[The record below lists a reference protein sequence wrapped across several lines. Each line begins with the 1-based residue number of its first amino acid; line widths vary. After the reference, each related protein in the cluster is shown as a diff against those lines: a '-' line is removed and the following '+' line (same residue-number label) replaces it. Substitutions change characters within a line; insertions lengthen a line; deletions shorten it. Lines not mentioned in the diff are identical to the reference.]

1 MITVSD
7 KYRSLIQRNSGAFRF
22 VAEGTITLQDG
33 SEIPFDES
41 MLASNGVSFTD
52 ETSTANTF
60 DIGAAIMSSCK
71 LTLKNISGELSQYD
85 FTHASVVLKVGI
97 KALEEDYTEWLP
109 IGTYVVDE
117 SNENKGSIALSCY
130 NALYYL
136 DRPYS
141 ESTLTYP
148 ATLLQ
153 IMLDACECCG
163 VELITTSFE
172 NNNMVV
178 PARPNDEALTFRDV
192 FSWAA
197 QLACRWVKCDEL
209 GRLVL
214 GWYKSPEEQDH
225 VIKSLFSL
233 DVATDDVVVT
243 GVKVVTEDDELL
255 EGSEGYV
262 LSVEGNDLV
271 QEGNLSE
278 AVAFLGSQLIGM
290 RFRPFSAEH
299 LSDPA
304 IQAGD
309 TVKIVGRKGTYYS
322 VITSTS
328 FSVGSYQQ
336 SSCEAKSP
344 ARNSA
349 QRFSSSTKTYVAL
362 RKLVQNEKTARETA
376 VENLAK
382 ALANSGGLYTTAKKQ
397 EDNSTIYYLH
407 DKPTLAESATV
418 MKLTA
423 EAIGVST
430 DGGKTYP
437 YGFTVTGE
445 MITRVL
451 QTEGVNADWINSGCL
466 TVKNSA
472 GVIIFQADIT
482 TGKVVINADS
492 ISIGG
497 KAVATKEYAKALAD
511 KATNL
516 NVILSN
522 EYQGIPTDSDGNYTT
537 FPECSTAIQVLY
549 GQTDITAQCT
559 LTATTSTGVTAALTG
574 TTLKVTALAADT
586 GWVDIKATYL
596 GTMTATKRFNLSKV
610 KDGSQGS
617 NVKILNT
624 EISMTQEEIATNS
637 AMGYVRNWTVIT
649 LTDGLKAGDNVM
661 LQVYNDT
668 KGGEAYILATVNE
681 VLSEY
686 RINTTSAGLL
696 DKGEQGK
703 DGTTARTY
711 ILEPSVTTIKRGQD
725 NVPVPDEIAFS
736 AYYRDG
742 TSASRTA
749 YAGRFKIEKSTDGN
763 TWSTV
768 YISSAN
774 ETSCRY
780 ELYTAIEDG
789 NGNYLEDGNG
799 NVIVA
804 WYDEDAVMFRGTL
817 YAAGGT
823 TSALDMQ
830 TVPVVIDVAA
840 LTHEQIFNL
849 LTNNGAWQGIFYLNG
864 KMYVSGEYIA
874 ANSITADKLSV
885 NDLYALAAKIGGWN
899 INSQAIYKDIVD
911 PNDANNVYRVYLQ
924 PPLATNLDST
934 WILSCQKSSD
944 GGKTFSGNFIL
955 FSDGSVRYGGS
966 DYYIQ
971 MNPSGDNPYT
981 VVFGTVEKNESGSY
995 NHVTYIRANGEMHTR
1010 KLIIA
1015 SSPTYPHIVGDGT
1028 YLQMSPV
1035 DGTDWG
1041 IVAEYKDATQYL
1053 RPANSGQVGLG
1064 REAFKWGQIWSS
1076 NSTISTSDKREKN
1089 TITPLEDDRWT
1100 QFLLGLEVVSYRL
1113 NDGTS
1118 GRLHHGLIANDVEE
1132 LMNRLGIDSSE
1143 FAGFVKWQRT
1153 EQEEEEEIVTDE
1165 KGKKRKRKRFKD
1177 IPICDK
1183 DGNPEYGY
1191 GLRYEEFLP
1200 MTIKAVQ
1207 GLYQEN
1213 EKLKEELKAMKK
1225 DIKELKRMMKEV
1237 G

>member
-214 GWYKSPEEQDH
+214 GWYKSPEEEQDH

-262 LSVEGNDLV
+262 LSVDGNDLV

-278 AVAFLGSQLIGM
+278 AVAFLGSRLIGM

-336 SSCEAKSP
+336 SGCEAKSP

-362 RKLVQNEKTARETA
+362 RKLVRDEKTARETA

-382 ALANSGGLYTTAKKQ
+382 ALANSSGLYTTAEKQ
-397 EDNSTIYYLH
+397 EDSSTIYYLH

-451 QTEGVNADWINSGCL
+451 QTEGINADWINSGTIL
-466 TVKNSA
+466 VKASDGTA
-472 GVIIFQADIT
+472 VFSADIS

-497 KAVATKEYAKALAD
+497 KAVATEEYARELAE

-516 NVILSN
+516 TVLLSN
-522 EYQGIPTDSDGNYTT
+522 EYQGIPTDADGNCTT
-537 FPECSTAIQVLY
+537 FPECLTSIQVLY
-549 GQTDITAQCT
+549 GQADITSQCS
-559 LTATTSTGVTAALTG
+559 LSATASAGITGALSG
-574 TTLKVTALAADT
+574 TTYTVTGLATDS

-596 GTMTATKRFNLSKV
+596 GTLTATKRFTITKV
-610 KDGSQGS
+610 KDG
-617 NVKILNT
+617 
-624 EISMTQEEIATNS
+624 A
-637 AMGYVRNWTVIT
+637 
-649 LTDGLKAGDNVM
+649 AGP
-661 LQVYNDT
+661 Q
-668 KGGEAYILATVNE
+668 GEA
-681 VLSEY
+681 
-686 RINTTSAGLL
+686 
-696 DKGEQGK
+696 GK
-703 DGTTARTY
+703 DGENGKDGADGAAARVY
-711 ILEPSVTTIKRGQD
+711 ILEPSVNVIKRGQD
-725 NVPVPDEIAFS
+725 NVPVPDEITFS

-742 TSASRTA
+742 SSASRTA
-749 YAGRFKIEKSTDGN
+749 YAGRFKLERSTDGN
-763 TWSTV
+763 SWETV
-768 YISSAN
+768 YTSSAN

-789 NGNYLEDGNG
+789 SGNYIEDGSG
-799 NVIVA
+799 NVIAA
-804 WYDEDAVMFRGTL
+804 WYDEDTVMMRCTL

-830 TVPVVIDVAA
+830 TVAVVIDVAA

-849 LTNNGAWQGIFYLNG
+849 LTNDGAWQGLFYENG
-864 KMYVSGEYIA
+864 RLYMNGEYMKFNG
-874 ANSITADKLSV
+874 AN
-885 NDLYALAAKIGGWN
+885 IGGWD
-899 INSQAIYKDIVD
+899 INETSINKDITAAD
-911 PNDANNVYRVYLQ
+911 GTIYRVRLQ
-924 PPLATNLDST
+924 PPTEILPNKT
-934 WILSCQKSSD
+934 WVLSCQKSTD
-944 GGKTFSGNFIL
+944 GGTTFTGSFIL
-955 FSDGSVRYGGS
+955 YSDGSAAFGDTIIGS
-966 DYYIQ
+966 DGSITFGDKLSLLKDGTLLWTDTS
-971 MNPSGDNPYT
+971 SGDYPAQITRQSDGSMALAIGSVSTDMLLFKTIGGNEPY
-981 VVFGTVEKNESGSY
+981 SG
-995 NHVTYIRANGEMHTR
+995 
-1010 KLIIA
+1010 
-1015 SSPTYPHIVGDGT
+1015 
-1028 YLQMSPV
+1028 
-1035 DGTDWG
+1035 
-1041 IVAEYKDATQYL
+1041 
-1053 RPANSGQVGLG
+1053 
-1064 REAFKWGQIWSS
+1064 
-1076 NSTISTSDKREKN
+1076 
-1089 TITPLEDDRWT
+1089 
-1100 QFLLGLEVVSYRL
+1100 FLLGQDE
-1113 NDGTS
+1113 DGTTRQLYFLN
-1118 GRLHHGLIANDVEE
+1118 GVLC
-1132 LMNRLGIDSSE
+1132 
-1143 FAGFVKWQRT
+1143 K
-1153 EQEEEEEIVTDE
+1153 VT
-1165 KGKKRKRKRFKD
+1165 
-1177 IPICDK
+1177 
-1183 DGNPEYGY
+1183 
-1191 GLRYEEFLP
+1191 
-1200 MTIKAVQ
+1200 
-1207 GLYQEN
+1207 
-1213 EKLKEELKAMKK
+1213 
-1225 DIKELKRMMKEV
+1225 
-1237 G
+1237 